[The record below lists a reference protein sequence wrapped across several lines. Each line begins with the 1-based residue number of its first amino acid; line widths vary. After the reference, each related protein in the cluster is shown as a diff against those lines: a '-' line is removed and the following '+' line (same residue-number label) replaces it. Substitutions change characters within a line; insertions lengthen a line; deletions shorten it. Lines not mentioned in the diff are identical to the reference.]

1 MIAVTIAVGEQYER
15 LAEAAAQSCERYTG
29 LRTQIIR
36 KTPGESSPARYKLQ
50 LLRQFPGQTILYY
63 DADARFLRP
72 WDVSPYENQPWPVVV
87 LDWPSDARDEDCERY
102 SIDRGRYFAS
112 GFWIANGRHVEV
124 WQDAHRLAVAADY
137 ATAFKYE
144 QTALNVAIQRAN
156 LPVTILDR
164 RYWWIAREADPPPT
178 DTIVVAM
185 GGDAAVDRRVYEDAI
200 KTAIPGGNQTMTC
213 CNPASDLTVANAPAK
228 VQEFVDGDLARSVY
242 PEGQFAGRG
251 IVINAGKPKYL
262 VGAYVLIRMLRDLG
276 CTLPIEVWYLGEA
289 ERNRAWEELVAPLD
303 VRCVD
308 AHEVRKEHP
317 HARLNGFESKPYA
330 IQWSRFAEVLYLDA
344 DNVPVRDPAFLFDT
358 PQYAQHG
365 TILWPDYGRLSPER
379 AAWRV
384 FGNIPYRDEPEVESG
399 QIVIDKARCWR
410 ALTFANWCGERSAFF
425 FAHVHGD
432 KELFHLCWRKL
443 GQEYA
448 MPSRGIH
455 TLAGTMCQHD
465 FEDHRLFQH
474 RNGRKWSLYDNPQ
487 VPGFQFE
494 AECLRYIAELKN
506 VWSPAAQTLA
516 TDADRAATA
525 ALNGRRFEYNRIGYD
540 HRPMVFRG
548 DGTISVGGAGC
559 ERYWAIRDGRLMIAG
574 DDGRLTME
582 LVATEDG
589 GWEGRWLVFEKM
601 GIRLE
606 SGV

>member
-1 MIAVTIAVGEQYER
+1 MAPLVQNQVTIYCGDCREVLRLLPAGSVHTCVTSPPYWALRDYGVAGQLGLERIPDCLGWATGAPCGECYVCRLVAAFREVHRVLRDDGTLWLNMGDTYAGYWGKKYAHKPFGDDRTPDSSTPPSKPSLDFRDSLIKPKDLIGIPWRVALALQVDGWYLRSDVIWSKRNPMPESVTDRPTRAHEYVFLLTKSRQY
-15 LAEAAAQSCERYTG
+15 
-29 LRTQIIR
+29 
-36 KTPGESSPARYKLQ
+36 
-50 LLRQFPGQTILYY
+50 FY
-63 DADARFLRP
+63 DADAVKEP
-72 WDVSPYENQPWPVVV
+72 
-87 LDWPSDARDEDCERY
+87 
-102 SIDRGRYFAS
+102 
-112 GFWIANGRHVEV
+112 
-124 WQDAHRLAVAADY
+124 LA
-137 ATAFKYE
+137 KS
-144 QTALNVAIQRAN
+144 NSQR
-156 LPVTILDR
+156 T
-164 RYWWIAREADPPPT
+164 T
-178 DTIVVAM
+178 
-185 GGDAAVDRRVYEDAI
+185 
-200 KTAIPGGNQTMTC
+200 
-213 CNPASDLTVANAPAK
+213 S
-228 VQEFVDGDLARSVY
+228 
-242 PEGQFAGRG
+242 
-251 IVINAGKPKYL
+251 
-262 VGAYVLIRMLRDLG
+262 
-276 CTLPIEVWYLGEA
+276 
-289 ERNRAWEELVAPLD
+289 
-303 VRCVD
+303 
-308 AHEVRKEHP
+308 H
-317 HARLNGFESKPYA
+317 
-330 IQWSRFAEVLYLDA
+330 YLDA

-559 ERYWAIRDGRLMIAG
+559 ERYWTIRDGRLLIAG
-574 DDGRLTME
+574 DDGRLTMD
-582 LVATEDG
+582 LTLAADG
-589 GWEGRWLVFEKM
+589 GWEGRWLVYEKM
-601 GIRLE
+601 GIRMELKM
-606 SGV
+606 